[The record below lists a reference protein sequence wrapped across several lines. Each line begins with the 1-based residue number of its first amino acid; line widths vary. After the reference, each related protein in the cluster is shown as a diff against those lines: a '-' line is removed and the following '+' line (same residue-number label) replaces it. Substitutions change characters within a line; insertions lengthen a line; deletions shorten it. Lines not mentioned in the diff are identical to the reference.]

1 MGRKA
6 MAWEPDDTLGQTR
19 QGCKTNDPLFRPSKK
34 QRLERTVRSLVKLRP
49 HHAWRT
55 VPPVSS
61 RRFTIMAS
69 APAPTV
75 SPASARASLAFSCA
89 GHAYSHIFEPIFF
102 IVALVL
108 PGEFGMSYEEVLTLI
123 IAGKLLYGLLA
134 PLAGWLGDRWSTVGM
149 MAVYFLGLGGAAVA
163 AGLATGPLGL
173 AVALGLVG
181 LFGSIYHPVGISWL
195 LSNAIDKGKAI
206 GINGVFGG
214 VGPAL
219 AGLTAGFLIA
229 LWGWRAAF
237 LIPGLVVVA
246 TGIVFVVFLA
256 RGLVVEAKIDR
267 KPEPT
272 PHRGDT
278 VRAGLVLSVT
288 MLCAGLIYQ
297 ATQPVLPKLF
307 EERLGE
313 TGILAAAGGVT
324 VVYLL
329 AGLTQ
334 ILAGHLADKMSP
346 RRIYVAAALLQVPM
360 LIGLA
365 YASGLGLL
373 VVATLAVVFN
383 MAAIPA
389 ENLLLS
395 RYSPPGWRGTALGLK
410 FVLGFGV
417 SGLGVPMVSLIRGST
432 GSFELVF
439 LILAGA
445 ALVIAAAAALL
456 PTERKTV

>member
-1 MGRKA
+1 
-6 MAWEPDDTLGQTR
+6 
-19 QGCKTNDPLFRPSKK
+19 
-34 QRLERTVRSLVKLRP
+34 
-49 HHAWRT
+49 
-55 VPPVSS
+55 
-61 RRFTIMAS
+61 MAS
-69 APAPTV
+69 APLPTV
-75 SPASARASLAFSCA
+75 TPASARASLAFSCA

-149 MAVYFLGLGGAAVA
+149 MALYFLGLGGSAVA
-163 AGLATGPLGL
+163 AGLAPGPWSL
-173 AVALGLVG
+173 AAALGLTG

-219 AGLTAGFLIA
+219 AGIAAGFLIA

-237 LIPGLVVVA
+237 IVPGLVVVA
-246 TGIVFVVFLA
+246 TGIAFLILLA
-256 RGLVVEAKIDR
+256 RGVVIEAKVDR
-267 KPEPT
+267 KPEP
-272 PHRGDT
+272 PPSRGDT

-297 ATQPVLPKLF
+297 SIQPILPKLF
-307 EERLGE
+307 EERLGD
-313 TGILAAAGGVT
+313 TSILAAAGGVT

-334 ILAGHLADKMSP
+334 ILAGHLADRLSP
-346 RRIYVAAALLQVPM
+346 RRIYVAAALFQIPL
-360 LIGLA
+360 LLGLT

-373 VVATLAVVFN
+373 VIATLAVAFN

-395 RYSPPGWRGTALGLK
+395 RYSPPGWRGTTLGLK

-417 SGLGVPMVSLIRGST
+417 SGLGVPMVSLIRGTT
-432 GSFELVF
+432 GNFDLVF
-439 LILAGA
+439 LILAAA
-445 ALVIAAAAALL
+445 ALVIALAASRL
-456 PTERKTV
+456 PPERKPV